1 MPSVHD
7 DLLTRRQV
15 IAGSLSLSA
24 LPAIGQQGGK
34 RPNILF
40 AIADDHSY
48 LHTSSAG
55 YKAVS
60 TPNIDRVAKTGVRF
74 THSFCSSPSCTPS
87 RGAILTG
94 EHFWRLEEGGNL
106 WSSLPKK
113 FVGYPDMLEAAGYHV
128 GLQGKGWGPGNLEAA
143 GTDAQSGW
151 SELCRFQRFHGIAT
165 EGQAVLL
172 LVWEH

>member
-1 MPSVHD
+1 MIFSLGVRPY
-7 DLLTRRQV
+7 RG
-15 IAGSLSLSA
+15 ALSLSA
-24 LPAIGQQGGK
+24 LPAIGQQRGK

-40 AIADDHSY
+40 AIADDQSY

-94 EHFWRLEEGGNL
+94 AALLASRRGREL

-113 FVGYPDMLEAAGYHV
+113 FVGISGHARGSGLSRRVAGE
-128 GLQGKGWGPGNLEAA
+128 GMGSGKFRSGGP
-143 GTDAQSGW
+143 DAQPGR
-151 SELCRFQRFHGIAT
+151 SELCRLRRFHGITA